1 MAQCQ
6 VRGSMIIGIFGGIG
20 SGKSMVLDILK
31 NDYKAYVIQADK
43 KAHELYEVGENI
55 YEELVKLCSD
65 NILNADKSINRQ
77 VLGMLLYNDKELLNK
92 VNSIVHPEVWKRI
105 AKEAKDKEK
114 EYLLV
119 VIEAAILPDKSN
131 NIYDET
137 WYIYSDEKIRRERLK
152 KSRFYNDD
160 QIDSIMSKQ
169 SSEEEYCRFC
179 DRVIENNSSAESLRY
194 KICLAIEDIVGK
206 YKKEQLNP

>member
-1 MAQCQ
+1 M
-6 VRGSMIIGIFGGIG
+6 
-20 SGKSMVLDILK
+20 
-31 NDYKAYVIQADK
+31 
-43 KAHELYEVGENI
+43 
-55 YEELVKLCSD
+55 
-65 NILNADKSINRQ
+65 
-77 VLGMLLYNDKELLNK
+77 
-92 VNSIVHPEVWKRI
+92 NSIVHPEVWKRI

-137 WYIYSDEKIRRERLK
+137 WYIYSGEKIRRERLK

-194 KICLAIEDIVGK
+194 KISLAIEDIVGK

>member
-152 KSRFYNDD
+152 KSRLYNDD

-169 SSEEEYCRFC
+169 SSEEEYRRFC

-194 KICLAIEDIVGK
+194 KISLAIEDIVGK
-206 YKKEQLNP
+206 YKKDQLNP